1 MEILLQIGIFFGVCL
16 VGELVASVLPLPIPA
31 SIIGMILMFILLCTH
46 ILHPKHIEKK
56 SDFLLSNM
64 AFFFVPAG
72 VGILEHYDSVKNVI
86 FPLLAVCVI
95 TTVLTFAAASFTV
108 RLTIALQKKAASHGV
123 SDPDKSPK
131 EAKQP

>member
-1 MEILLQIGIFFGVCL
+1 MKQVEILLQIGIFFGVCL

-95 TTVLTFAAASFTV
+95 TT
-108 RLTIALQKKAASHGV
+108 
-123 SDPDKSPK
+123 
-131 EAKQP
+131 